1 VSSLRDRSEA
11 PRRRMRASGMHP
23 GWACFLAAW
32 ASGMF
37 TLAATCTWL
46 TWGMIARPVG
56 MSGPLVLTGI
66 AIALFY
72 IAGCK
77 AEKLTERD

>member
-1 VSSLRDRSEA
+1 MSSLPARREA
-11 PRRRMRASGMHP
+11 PRRRIRASGMHP

-37 TLAATCTWL
+37 TVAALGAWVTW
-46 TWGMIARPVG
+46 MIGRADLFG
-56 MSGPLVLTGI
+56 TLFLSGI
-66 AIALFY
+66 AIALF
-72 IAGCK
+72 IIGGKK